1 MPMRSPATL
10 GRDVFRKLVR
20 QGQAQMPPFAADV
33 LPDARLAALEAY
45 LLTLGTADDG
55 DRGDPNAP
63 LRLPPN
69 PARYQGPDV
78 RYTGAFS
85 AGWYTSN
92 GLPASGPPF
101 TQLVAY
107 DLNDG
112 SVKWR
117 IADGTSPGLAAQGIT
132 GTGSVRPKNGPVA
145 TAGGLVFIANDQD
158 RRLRAYD
165 KADGRLLWEHEIPA
179 NPEGIPA
186 IYAIGGRQYIAF
198 AAGASWGTGGDPV
211 WRNAFHRKP
220 SETKAQGYYV
230 FALPAASR

>member
-1 MPMRSPATL
+1 MRYA
-10 GRDVFRKLVR
+10 
-20 QGQAQMPPFAADV
+20 
-33 LPDARLAALEAY
+33 
-45 LLTLGTADDG
+45 
-55 DRGDPNAP
+55 
-63 LRLPPN
+63 
-69 PARYQGPDV
+69 
-78 RYTGAFS
+78 GAFS

-117 IADGTSPGLAAQGIT
+117 IADGTSPGLAAKGIT

-145 TAGGLVFIANDQD
+145 TAGGLVIIANDQD

-186 IYAIGGRQYIAF
+186 IYAVGGRQYIAF
-198 AAGASWGTGGDPV
+198 SAGASWGPGADPV

-220 SETKAQGYYV
+220 SETKDQGYYV
-230 FALPAASR
+230 FALPAAPR